1 MKHISIVVCALLA
14 AGALMPVQAAAQGQP
29 NMYGPTITADQAKT
43 VAAAAV
49 AEAKKNQWT
58 MAVAIV
64 DTAGDLVYFEK
75 MDNTQV
81 GSVDVAIAKARSSAR
96 FKRPTKAFQDALA
109 AGGEGWRIL
118 SLDGAVAVE
127 GGLPLVVGGKI
138 IGVHRTLG
146 YFDGVN
152 LARRAGTPALFS
164 AALMDATCPP
174 STVYGAFNGYAG
186 PRRMLLWEYNGH
198 EGGGILDEVG
208 ALDFLREHLTP

>member
-81 GSVDVAIAKARSSAR
+81 GSVDVAITKARSSAR

-127 GGLPLVVGGKI
+127 GGLPLIVGGKI
-138 IGVHRTLG
+138 IGAIG
-146 YFDGVN
+146 ASGGASQQDGVT
-152 LARRAGTPALFS
+152 AAAG
-164 AALMDATCPP
+164 AATLK
-174 STVYGAFNGYAG
+174 
-186 PRRMLLWEYNGH
+186 
-198 EGGGILDEVG
+198 
-208 ALDFLREHLTP
+208 